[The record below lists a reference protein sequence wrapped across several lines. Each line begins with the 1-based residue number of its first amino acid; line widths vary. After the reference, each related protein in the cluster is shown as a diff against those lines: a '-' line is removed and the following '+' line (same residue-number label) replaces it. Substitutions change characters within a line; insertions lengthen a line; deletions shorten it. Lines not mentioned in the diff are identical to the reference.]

1 MRTFDDYLKHLE
13 QERPDLIQGMLE
25 EEQRMDAK
33 NRCKIVG
40 YSSQQIAAMS
50 RLPKK
55 KNCEKSCINNVIQ
68 TNTAP
73 SHIPSMRA
81 RRCVLLFK
89 IG

>member
-40 YSSQQIAAMS
+40 YSSQQIAATS
-50 RLPKK
+50 
-55 KNCEKSCINNVIQ
+55 
-68 TNTAP
+68 
-73 SHIPSMRA
+73 
-81 RRCVLLFK
+81 
-89 IG
+89 

>member
-40 YSSQQIAAMS
+40 YSSQQIATTS
-50 RLPKK
+50 RLPQKRTAKK
-55 KNCEKSCINNVIQ
+55 AASI
-68 TNTAP
+68 T
-73 SHIPSMRA
+73 
-81 RRCVLLFK
+81 
-89 IG
+89 

>member
-1 MRTFDDYLKHLE
+1 MRTFDDDLKHLE

-55 KNCEKSCINNVIQ
+55 ELRKKLHQ
-68 TNTAP
+68 
-73 SHIPSMRA
+73 
-81 RRCVLLFK
+81 
-89 IG
+89 

>member
-55 KNCEKSCINNVIQ
+55 R
-68 TNTAP
+68 TAKKAA
-73 SHIPSMRA
+73 SIT
-81 RRCVLLFK
+81 
-89 IG
+89 

>member
-40 YSSQQIAAMS
+40 YSRQQIAATS
-50 RLPKK
+50 RLSKK
-55 KNCEKSCINNVIQ
+55 ELRKSCINNVIQ